1 MMLFYQFCVAN
12 IKQKGMINKA
22 VNYPSPVMD
31 NFDFQELQEKIPLSR
46 DLSVLDAFNEINN
59 CDVEF
64 DGCEMFRSRFSLIKN
79 LNQHVSD
86 YTVTEIIRKLID
98 YYSVESSKNEE
109 KVRGIQ
115 TLLDLA
121 QDFDNGYSK
130 KNTKTTPLDDFLE
143 YIQLSE
149 EDTSSEESKEH
160 AVNLMTCHRSK
171 GLEFPVVFI
180 PGIQIDTFP
189 NVKFIHSESAIEAE
203 RRLLYVSLTRAI
215 DKVYVTCND
224 DPFMQY
230 SFKDGKGNVLTFK
243 GFMADL
249 SDVVLNVP
257 AKIVQNQE

>member
-1 MMLFYQFCVAN
+1 M
-12 IKQKGMINKA
+12 
-22 VNYPSPVMD
+22 
-31 NFDFQELQEKIPLSR
+31 
-46 DLSVLDAFNEINN
+46 
-59 CDVEF
+59 
-64 DGCEMFRSRFSLIKN
+64 
-79 LNQHVSD
+79 NQHVGD

-98 YYSVESSKNEE
+98 YYSSEYTGHEDKL
-109 KVRGIQ
+109 RGVQ

-121 QDFDNGYSK
+121 RDFDSGYSK
-130 KNTKTTPLDDFLE
+130 KSLKVSPLDDFLD

-149 EDTSSEESKEH
+149 EDTSVEKSKEH

-215 DKVYVTCND
+215 DCVYVTCND

-230 SFKDGKGNVLTFK
+230 SFRDGKGNLLTFK

-249 SDVVLNVP
+249 SDIVLNAP
-257 AKIVQNQE
+257 KQALPRQGGS